1 MLLSL
6 AARAGRLVVMATI
19 LIASGVGDPRASAA
33 QVSVPWVAPDSE
45 KAKKNPLPSDK
56 KTAEQGEK
64 VAKVNC
70 GSCHG
75 DKGKGNGPAAVALNP
90 KPADWTSK
98 RVQDESDGEIFWKI
112 TNGRGPMP
120 SWRHLSEN
128 DRWAVVRYI
137 RTLAGK

>member
-1 MLLSL
+1 MAISL
-6 AARAGRLVVMATI
+6 AARIGGLALGAVALLVLGAGGPSPAH
-19 LIASGVGDPRASAA
+19 A
-33 QVSVPWVAPDSE
+33 QAPWVAPASD

-64 VAKVNC
+64 IAKVNC
-70 GSCHG
+70 VSCHG
-75 DKGKGNGPAAVALNP
+75 SKGKGDGAAAAALNP
-90 KPADWTSK
+90 RPADWTSK

-112 TNGRGPMP
+112 TTGRGAMP
-120 SWRHLSEN
+120 SWRHLPEN